1 MSIFDKI
8 FRVGTQQDNN
18 DEKVIDLSD
27 STKYPASVLSDLDCT
42 FALGDDSENFLS
54 FLHGKWCQP
63 TFHWGWDDITHEE
76 AVNSEF
82 LQRAFY
88 GLDCQNKKRRDAM
101 IASEG
106 YLFVWNDKR
115 KEPVPGLI
123 TGEELCRYLTRSREW
138 GLKSM
143 KDINAREDRDARR
156 WRLNPTFDD
165 LMADWGKSDDQADY
179 YHRDLGYG
187 MLRFSNR
194 SYGNKQIFIVNPAIK
209 KVYPISEPNGKLV
222 GFTLDDIDWDNV
234 NQLEHN
240 GDAKRLVADYGGL
253 SIGDYKDGI
262 AYVSWMLYPDG
273 RYFADEDGFGMEDND
288 EVNIAAYIDTQCQVV
303 VKFQDMEDD
312 EKRRK
317 LREEALSAISKEELD
332 KLSMKVFEQKALEF
346 VSKIDSIIQNNSQE
360 NIGSLF
366 TVLDC
371 LSLKQGYHLGLKL
384 ASEVGLGDESFF
396 YTYQRDDPTDSF
408 SCRVPDDRILCKDII
423 VEPSAMGAWQAYLLY
438 ISPTILPT
446 FWHGGYIRREYF
458 FDRENYKGITTG
470 WARGK
475 VDIKLNQIPQPTV
488 EMRGFASVTCPYWND
503 WEGLVQETVDVD
515 ICREG
520 TILRRSQKKVLY
532 KYDCGIC
539 Y

>member
-63 TFHWGWDDITHEE
+63 IFHWGWDDITHEE

-106 YLFVWNDKR
+106 CQFVWKDKR

-332 KLSMKVFEQKALEF
+332 KLAMKVFEQKALEF

-360 NIGSLF
+360 NIDSLF
-366 TVLDC
+366 SVLNC

-384 ASEVGLGDESFF
+384 ASEVGLGDESCF
-396 YTYQRDDPTDSF
+396 YTYQGDDPTDSF

-458 FDRENYKGITTG
+458 FDRENYKGITSG

-488 EMRGFASVTCPYWND
+488 EMSGFACVTCPYWND